1 MTTDYFKKILPAVLC
16 LLLFSTWPTKAQNIY
31 DAQHAWEYAQ
41 HLYRQKAYVAA
52 AEEYLRVLN
61 RQAHNTEAL
70 DSAISAL
77 TKAGKYEQTVSLLNN
92 HFSADEIPDKYR
104 DILITEALRTEQ
116 FTIAQKHIT
125 AMKDSFPTKAAAYK
139 NAQFILAGA
148 YKKTTAFKFE
158 SKSNTL
164 LQLKNLADSCQN
176 IRFKRPAFYAIS
188 AAIIPGSGHMASG
201 NSEMGM
207 QYLFMFA
214 ANGFQAY
221 KAYEIKGKGDKYAF
235 VFTGI
240 AAGIYLGN
248 IYGAYREAQY
258 RNNQTKEV
266 IKRQVIQ
273 IIKQTG
279 K

>member
-1 MTTDYFKKILPAVLC
+1 MTTDYFKKTLPVVLWM
-16 LLLFSTWPTKAQNIY
+16 LLFSTWPTKAQNIY
-31 DAQHAWEYAQ
+31 DAEHAWEYAQ
-41 HLYRQKAYVAA
+41 HLYRQKAYMAA
-52 AEEYLRVLN
+52 AEEYLRVLYL
-61 RQAHNTEAL
+61 QADNTEAL
-70 DSAISAL
+70 DSALSAL
-77 TKAGKYEQTVSLLNN
+77 TKAGKHKQTVSLLNN
-92 HFSADEIPDKYR
+92 HFTANEIPDKYR
-104 DILITEALRTEQ
+104 DILITEALKTEQ
-116 FTIAQKHIT
+116 LTIAEKHINI
-125 AMKDSFPTKAAAYK
+125 MKDSFPTKAAAYK
-139 NAQFILAGA
+139 SAQLILAGE
-148 YKKTTAFKFE
+148 YKKTAAFQFE
-158 SKSNTL
+158 SKSSTVS
-164 LQLKNLADSCQN
+164 QLKKLADSCQN

-188 AAIIPGSGHMASG
+188 AAIIPGSGHMATG

-258 RNNQTKEV
+258 RNNQTKEI
-266 IKRQVIQ
+266 IKRQVIK